1 MLAAPRVSRDI
12 DVVHDTEEALI
23 AKGAERTVLQ
33 WARDSAY
40 RFFPLIVDETMGLT
54 LHPFDLATNKVLA
67 LAGRLEVRDWVDV
80 LNCDRQIQPL
90 LAASMRQHYSQAEVN
105 TLEFDGHAPDAG
117 RLGQQWHTAQE
128 EASSVIGL
136 LPPEMVG
143 TCVGIDSSDLF
154 RGNPEALKEAL
165 KEDRV
170 TFHTGTIGGSWP
182 TVKT

>member
-1 MLAAPRVSRDI
+1 VGQ
-12 DVVHDTEEALI
+12 E
-23 AKGAERTVLQ
+23 

-40 RFFPLIVDETMGLT
+40 RFFPLITDETMGLT

-90 LAASMRQHYSQAEVN
+90 GYLIWAACGKDPGYSPQSLLAASMRQHYGQAEVN
-105 TLEFDGHAPDAG
+105 TLEFNGRAPDAG
-117 RLGQQWHTAQE
+117 LLGHQWHTAQR

-143 TCVGIDSSDLF
+143 TCVAGGAADLF
-154 RGNPEALKEAL
+154 R
-165 KEDRV
+165 
-170 TFHTGTIGGSWP
+170 GTIGGSWP
-182 TVKT
+182 TVKA